1 MARKT
6 KDVFGFDELQKAFD
20 KMESKFESK
29 ATAMLAAETRQ
40 VKKAVKQQTPVS
52 NKKHKGGKDKPLKQ
66 TWKEK
71 KPKEYQ
77 NGKYIVGM
85 VYSDA
90 NHAHL
95 YELGHEMVTRQRT
108 RSLDGRYRT
117 EKSKMGKLANKSLFE
132 KRKFK
137 AKKVGFVPGNYVLAG
152 NLKQA
157 ESRWGRSVEKLM
169 DKITKDVQI

>member
-1 MARKT
+1 MARKS
-6 KDVFGFDELQKAFD
+6 KDVLGIDELIKTFD
-20 KMESKFESK
+20 KMESRFESK
-29 ATAMLAAETRQ
+29 ATAMLAAQTRQ
-40 VKKAVKQQTPVS
+40 AKKRVKQQTPVS

-77 NGKYIVGM
+77 NGKYMVGM

-95 YELGHEMVTRQRT
+95 YELGHEMVTRTRT
-108 RSLDGRYRT
+108 RGADGRYKK
-117 EKSKMGKLANKSLFE
+117 EKSKMGKLANANFFK
-132 KRKFK
+132 KRNFK

-152 NLKQA
+152 SLEQA
-157 ESRWGRSVEKLM
+157 EARWGNSVEKIL
-169 DKITKDVQI
+169 DEITKDVQ